1 MRGRPLGAIFLG
13 LPSRISMD
21 DSPGNPRISMDD
33 SPGIPREILG
43 FSWIFPQIP
52 WIFHQIPW
60 EILGFPWIFHQIPW
74 EILGFSWMVHQNSLG
89 NPRIFMDFSPNSLGN
104 PRISMDFSPNSL
116 GNPRISMDFSPS
128 PNSLGNPRIFMDF
141 SPNSLGNP
149 RIFMDFSPNSLNPA
163 DGSTSFLVCCK
174 MQGPLRQSPFL
185 GLNTYDA
192 YGFVR
197 LVPHISFETTRGGTW
212 GFGHSPFEQRP
223 ARSHIAGG
231 GGRYRY
237 R

>member
-1 MRGRPLGAIFLG
+1 
-13 LPSRISMD
+13 
-21 DSPGNPRISMDD
+21 MDD
-33 SPGIPREILG
+33 SPGIPR
-43 FSWIFPQIP
+43 
-52 WIFHQIPW
+52 
-60 EILGFPWIFHQIPW
+60 

-89 NPRIFMDFSPNSLGN
+89 NPRIFMDVSPNSLGN
-104 PRISMDFSPNSL
+104 PGFPWIFHQIPWEILGFSWMIHQEFLGKSL
-116 GNPRISMDFSPS
+116 FSWMVH

-141 SPNSLGNP
+141 SPNSLGILRMVP
-149 RIFMDFSPNSLNPA
+149 QVS
-163 DGSTSFLVCCK
+163 SFVVRCRA
-174 MQGPLRQSPFL
+174 PLRQSPFL
-185 GLNTYDA
+185 GANTYDA

-223 ARSHIAGG
+223 AQSHIAGG